1 MNTPKTS
8 DDVMREMNDLAKK
21 LGRYPTKHSW
31 EIEPHPGSIL
41 DVPLTPEEEA
51 RIRRLDALIA
61 RLEQENAAAGRA
73 EQQGVRDQVQEITE
87 PVSTTGT
94 TTEAPLSTT
103 RS

>member
-31 EIEPHPGSIL
+31 EIEPYPGSIL

-51 RIRRLDALIA
+51 RIRRLDALIS
-61 RLEQENAAAGRA
+61 RLERENAAAVA
-73 EQQGVRDQVQEITE
+73 EEQQDVRTRVQDVAVSSPAGD
-87 PVSTTGT
+87 PVSTPSAATP
-94 TTEAPLSTT
+94 ES
-103 RS
+103 